1 MLNSLQIAT
10 QGMIFAIRRT
20 SLAAASR
27 GLLTTILPAEV
38 PILDWARDAFGFDVL
53 WYAQEAPR
61 LPTPYATLHWM
72 SDRPIGLAE
81 RLHTQLALDVQE
93 RVQELRLLT
102 VQVEVYAGPA
112 TDTGT
117 PEALEL
123 LEAALLTLQSREVT
137 RELSQSSIAFMSHEA
152 LLNLDDFNGD
162 RWERRA
168 LCDVHFMHLLTSD
181 PESVGRIDT
190 AVPTYQITE

>member
-1 MLNSLQIAT
+1 MLSSLQIAT

-20 SLAAASR
+20 SLALGSR

-38 PILDWARDAFGFDVL
+38 PILDWARNAFGFDVV

-61 LPTPYATLHWM
+61 LPTPYATLHWF
-72 SDRPIGLAE
+72 SDRPIGFAE
-81 RLHTQLALDVQE
+81 QLHTQLALDVEE
-93 RVQELRLLT
+93 RVQELRQLT
-102 VQVEVYAGPA
+102 VQIEVYAGPA
-112 TDTGT
+112 TDTAT

-123 LEAALLTLQSREVT
+123 LEAALLTLQSSEVT
-137 RELSQSSIAFMSHEA
+137 REFRQSRIAFLSHET
-152 LLNLDDFNGD
+152 LLNLDEFEGD

-168 LCDVHFMHLLTSD
+168 LCDVHFLHLLTTD

-190 AVPTYQITE
+190 ATPTYNIS